1 MPTVVPLYPA
11 SPTQQTIVYLQALS
25 VSSLNSVLT
34 AWFLSLPT
42 TLPSTSGIVWNNNGV
57 ICVS

>member
-1 MPTVVPLYPA
+1 MPNVVSLYPA
-11 SPTQQTIVYLQALS
+11 SPTQQTIVYLQTLS

-42 TLPSTSGIVWNNNGV
+42 SLPAQSGVVWNNNGV
-57 ICVS
+57 ICIS